1 MSATAKKSQASPR
14 SRKAKP
20 RKTKAQ
26 ATLPFILTK
35 PEAPPGKKVSSKLV
49 VFGHEATVAKMR
61 ADQKLL
67 DALTTSLDESKAKL
81 REAIAKVRLREE
93 KKGNFHKTV
102 ILPSSDGENAKMIFQ
117 NRFSKIDVKHEAAL
131 KTALNGHAKQ
141 LVSRKFELKVKGE
154 TTLRAL
160 KAALGDKFEA
170 LLGLVDLHEFLAISG
185 DFMEI
190 RAELRPSLT
199 AEENSACDAIV
210 EQCQHPPQ
218 VRLK

>member
-1 MSATAKKSQASPR
+1 MGATAEKAKKTTR

-20 RKTKAQ
+20 RKTKAK
-26 ATLPFILTK
+26 AGSPLVLTK
-35 PEAPPGKKVSSKLV
+35 PETPTEKKKSSQLV
-49 VFGHEATVAKMR
+49 VAGHEATVAKMR
-61 ADQKLL
+61 ADQKML
-67 DALTTSLDESKAKL
+67 DSLTESLKESKAKL
-81 REAIAKVRLREE
+81 REAVGKVRLREE

-102 ILPSSDGENAKMIFQ
+102 VLPSSDGEDAKMIFQ
-117 NRFSKIDVKHEAAL
+117 NKFNKIDVKHEQDL
-131 KTALNGHAKQ
+131 KAALNGHAKN
-141 LVSRKFELKVKGE
+141 LISRRFELKVKKE

-185 DFMEI
+185 DFMEV
-190 RAELRPSLT
+190 RAELRPTLT
-199 AEENSACDAIV
+199 PEENAACDAIV